1 MIALS
6 RLRTR
11 LDLLIRRL
19 LVQSRI
25 YKDPFEYDELRF
37 VTNAF
42 PIQSLREREREKERV
57 ISHESKTNENTY
69 LSLLTKRSN
78 RLWNSCSPTTICT
91 MKLDVIYNVICT
103 MDSGN
108 KSDEIFDQI
117 KYKNKPPY
125 LYTRDTKLGAR
136 DIIFVRQPSK
146 IVKLSRPT
154 VSPG

>member
-42 PIQSLREREREKERV
+42 SDPIAQRERERERKKE
-57 ISHESKTNENTY
+57 
-69 LSLLTKRSN
+69 
-78 RLWNSCSPTTICT
+78 
-91 MKLDVIYNVICT
+91 
-103 MDSGN
+103 
-108 KSDEIFDQI
+108 
-117 KYKNKPPY
+117 
-125 LYTRDTKLGAR
+125 
-136 DIIFVRQPSK
+136 
-146 IVKLSRPT
+146 
-154 VSPG
+154 

>member
-117 KYKNKPPY
+117 RLNIRTSLHTFIPV
-125 LYTRDTKLGAR
+125 TRNSGPAT
-136 DIIFVRQPSK
+136 
-146 IVKLSRPT
+146 
-154 VSPG
+154 

>member
-42 PIQSLREREREKERV
+42 PIQSFRERERERV
-57 ISHESKTNENTY
+57 IKSKQDERKHVSE
-69 LSLLTKRSN
+69 LIKRSD
-78 RLWNSCSPTTICT
+78 RLSWPILVPRGHFHDDLIRCN
-91 MKLDVIYNVICT
+91 L
-103 MDSGN
+103 
-108 KSDEIFDQI
+108 Q
-117 KYKNKPPY
+117 
-125 LYTRDTKLGAR
+125 
-136 DIIFVRQPSK
+136 
-146 IVKLSRPT
+146 
-154 VSPG
+154 